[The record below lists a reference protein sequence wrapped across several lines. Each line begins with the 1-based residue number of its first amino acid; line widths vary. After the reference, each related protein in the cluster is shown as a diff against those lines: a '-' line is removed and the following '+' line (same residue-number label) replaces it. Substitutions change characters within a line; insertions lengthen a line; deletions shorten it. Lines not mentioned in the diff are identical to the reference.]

1 MDSKSSPADQARDA
15 AVEEKEVVNQEVTDK
30 DAITKLDTAEVTE
43 TVVTKSE
50 QNLEDKFVVEVMT
63 APEENSKAPD
73 SEVHAVNGVKEE
85 INISTPPEPTPKIIT
100 DDESKNTEKISG
112 AIEAQNEEVSEIP
125 AVPTPASETETKLEE
140 LPSAY
145 TENRSTETFN
155 GKELVVEDKAS
166 FDALKED
173 NSPSKIEDENK
184 KVEEAVAI
192 ESSKETVADAA
203 ECKAVEEIPV
213 ADSVDAPKEVDKVE
227 EPVKEVPTGDV
238 ISDPSATAG
247 LSEVTDITP
256 VTGTAKENGNPEHT
270 IEEEKQENSMK
281 DEEPILITEDKINAS
296 AVGLQ
301 VPEVPSEEVKASEDA
316 VLVEEK
322 KDENLGG
329 LDIAAASNEDE
340 KTPEGAEPFKETKD
354 DETTLDASAIV
365 VEASTVEEKT
375 SEGSEVVERKDESL
389 NDEKTAKASEEAVQ
403 DLEKKDENLES
414 QEEISATA
422 DASIAVVESLTGQ
435 EKTSEC
441 TEIVKEI
448 KDESSKDDHEKIS
461 VKASEEAV
469 SEGQEEISKNL
480 DAHTIVAEVSNGE
493 KTSESTE
500 IVKETKDESSKDD
513 ETTLDASAIVVEAS
527 AEEGKI
533 YESSE
538 IVETKDESLN
548 DEKTTKASEEA
559 VSEGQEEI
567 SRNLDAPTI
576 VAEVPNGEKTS
587 ESTEIVKETKDESS
601 KDDETT
607 LDASAIV
614 VEASAEEGKIYESSE
629 IVETKDESLNDEK
642 TTKASEEA
650 VSEGQ
655 EEISRN
661 LDAPTIVAE
670 VPNGEKTSESTE
682 IVKETKDES
691 SKDDETT
698 LDASA
703 IVIEASAE
711 EVKNCESSD
720 IVETKDESLN
730 DEETTKASEE
740 AVSEGQEEISRN
752 LDAPTIV
759 AEVSNGEK
767 TSEST
772 EIVKETKDES
782 SKDDETT
789 LDASAIV
796 IEASAEEVKICES
809 SDIVETKA
817 SEEAVMDLEKKDEKL
832 EGLEEISKNPDASSS
847 VEVES
852 SPGEE
857 KISEC
862 TESVKEIK
870 DESSKDEEA
879 TSVKASEEAVLLGEK
894 KDDEHVEGQEEISKN
909 LDAPTNVAEISTGGK
924 EKTSE
929 SSEIVKETT
938 DEISK
943 DAKTT
948 LVDASAVDT
957 ATEVAKI
964 SSEEKKD
971 SEDHSTTLDITAND
985 SDVAPAAEVAPQE
998 EKISEGDELVDVK
1011 KNNEAKTSE
1020 CAELDDGN
1028 KVDTLDPVEIAKEV
1042 DVKERN
1048 TPAAFLESTD
1058 GAEGAEK
1065 HKEAVED
1072 NEETEK
1078 LIETNSVEPSKDSDV
1093 AKKDRET
1100 AAKQDAP
1107 VKPSQRHSNNII
1119 SKVKHS
1125 IVKVKKA
1132 IIGKSPSS
1140 KTMSAGDKNDIKV
1153 K

>member
-30 DAITKLDTAEVTE
+30 EAITKLDTSEVIE

-85 INISTPPEPTPKIIT
+85 INISTPPEPTTKIIT
-100 DDESKNTEKISG
+100 DDESKNTENISG
-112 AIEAQNEEVSEIP
+112 AIEAQNEEASETP
-125 AVPTPASETETKLEE
+125 AVPIPASETETKLEE

-173 NSPSKIEDENK
+173 NSPSKMEDENK

-192 ESSKETVADAA
+192 ESSKETIADVA

-238 ISDPSATAG
+238 FSDPSANAA
-247 LSEVTDITP
+247 LSEVTDVTP
-256 VTGTAKENGNPEHT
+256 VTGTAKDNGNPEHT
-270 IEEEKQENSMK
+270 VEEEKQENSMK
-281 DEEPILITEDKINAS
+281 DEEPILITEDKLNAI

-316 VLVEEK
+316 VLFEEK

-329 LDIAAASNEDE
+329 LDIAAASNGDE
-340 KTPEGAEPFKETKD
+340 KTSEGAEPFKETKD

-365 VEASTVEEKT
+365 VEASSTVEEKT
-375 SEGSEVVERKDESL
+375 SEGSEVVETKDESL

-435 EKTSEC
+435 EKSSEC
-441 TEIVKEI
+441 TEIVKEK
-448 KDESSKDDHEKIS
+448 KDESSKDDHETIS

-469 SEGQEEISKNL
+469 SEGQEEISRNL
-480 DAHTIVAEVSNGE
+480 DAPTIVAEVSTGV

-527 AEEGKI
+527 AEEVKTC
-533 YESSE
+533 ESSE

-548 DEKTTKASEEA
+548 DEKT
-559 VSEGQEEI
+559 
-567 SRNLDAPTI
+567 
-576 VAEVPNGEKTS
+576 
-587 ESTEIVKETKDESS
+587 
-601 KDDETT
+601 
-607 LDASAIV
+607 
-614 VEASAEEGKIYESSE
+614 
-629 IVETKDESLNDEK
+629 
-642 TTKASEEA
+642 
-650 VSEGQ
+650 
-655 EEISRN
+655 
-661 LDAPTIVAE
+661 
-670 VPNGEKTSESTE
+670 
-682 IVKETKDES
+682 
-691 SKDDETT
+691 
-698 LDASA
+698 
-703 IVIEASAE
+703 
-711 EVKNCESSD
+711 
-720 IVETKDESLN
+720 
-730 DEETTKASEE
+730 
-740 AVSEGQEEISRN
+740 
-752 LDAPTIV
+752 
-759 AEVSNGEK
+759 
-767 TSEST
+767 
-772 EIVKETKDES
+772 
-782 SKDDETT
+782 
-789 LDASAIV
+789 
-796 IEASAEEVKICES
+796 
-809 SDIVETKA
+809 TKA

-832 EGLEEISKNPDASSS
+832 EGLEEISKNPDASS

-852 SPGEE
+852 STGEE

-862 TESVKEIK
+862 TESVKETK
-870 DESSKDEEA
+870 DGSSKDEEA
-879 TSVKASEEAVLLGEK
+879 TAVKASEEAVLLGEK

-909 LDAPTNVAEISTGGK
+909 LDAPIIVAEISTGEK

-929 SSEIVKETT
+929 SSEIVKETM

-957 ATEVAKI
+957 ATEVVEI

-1020 CAELDDGN
+1020 CAKLDDGN
-1028 KVDTLDPVEIAKEV
+1028 KFDTLDPVEIAKEL

-1058 GAEGAEK
+1058 GAEGGEK